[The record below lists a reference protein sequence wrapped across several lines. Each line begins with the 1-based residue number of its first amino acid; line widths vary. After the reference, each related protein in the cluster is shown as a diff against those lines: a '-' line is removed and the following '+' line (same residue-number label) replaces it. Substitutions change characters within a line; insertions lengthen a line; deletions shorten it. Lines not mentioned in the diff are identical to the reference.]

1 MYGNR
6 FDQWGESAMNV
17 HNQSTSN
24 ELEKLKQCLQ
34 PGSLLTDEVSREL
47 YSTDLFKKGELCAA
61 VALPLTES
69 EVCKVVSI
77 ATASGFHVIPRGAG
91 LTYVEGY
98 TPKTEKSLVIDLS
111 KMNKI
116 LEINKEDMY
125 IRVEAGV
132 TWKQI
137 YDALHPHG
145 LRLPFLGTF
154 SGALATVGGG
164 LSNGALFFGSARYG
178 TSAEIVLNIDAVLA
192 NGDVLRTGQ
201 RSVVN
206 STSPAY
212 RTFGPDL
219 TGLLVHDSGSFAI
232 KTSLTLKLMKAP
244 QHVGYASFGFK
255 DVEKA
260 IAALSEIG
268 RSELVEEAY
277 VMDPNKTKESLSA
290 GDFKSDLST
299 FSKVIKQERNPLKG
313 MKAGFNLAMHGKR
326 FVDEGIH
333 SLHMVCSAT
342 SEAAL
347 EHDLQCCRDIAHS
360 LDGVDL
366 PDSIPRAARATLFPP
381 LDAIVG
387 PKGERWVALN
397 AKVPHSQAFNLYQRA
412 EAILANYKQDFDRHH
427 VEVTRLLMI
436 ISNFCFSYEP
446 VFNWKDTWLPMHH
459 TSPAIKRNK
468 IPEPEPNVEAR
479 QLVEKVRQELINLF
493 NELGAASNQ
502 IGKTYPYITALHPE
516 AATLIKSIKKSLDPN
531 NLINPGVL
539 GL

>member
-1 MYGNR
+1 
-6 FDQWGESAMNV
+6 MNIDK
-17 HNQSTSN
+17 QSKSDD
-24 ELEKLKQCLQ
+24 LEKLKQNLHQ
-34 PGSLLTDEVSREL
+34 GSLLTDEVSREL
-47 YSTDLFKKGELCAA
+47 YSSDLFVKGELCVA
-61 VALPLTES
+61 VAVPASES
-69 EVCKVVSI
+69 EVSKVVST
-77 ATASGFHVIPRGAG
+77 ATALGLHVIPRGAG

-98 TPKTEKSLVIDLS
+98 TPKSEKSLVIDLS
-111 KMNKI
+111 KMNNI

-137 YDALHPHG
+137 YEALHPHG

-154 SGALATVGGG
+154 SGARATVGGG

-192 NGDVLRTGQ
+192 NGDILRTGQ
-201 RSVVN
+201 RSVLN
-206 STSPAY
+206 SRSPAY

-219 TGLLVHDSGSFAI
+219 TGLFVHDSGSLGI
-232 KTSLTLKLMKAP
+232 KTSATLKIIKVP
-244 QHVGYASFGFK
+244 QYFGYASFGFK
-255 DVEKA
+255 SVENA
-260 IAALSEIG
+260 IAAISEIG
-268 RSELVEEAY
+268 RSDLVEEAY

-290 GDFKSDLST
+290 SDFKSDLST

-313 MKAGFNLAMHGKR
+313 MKAGFNLAINGKR

-333 SLHMVCSAT
+333 SLHMVCSAR

-347 EHDLQCCRDIAHS
+347 EHDLQGCRDIAHS
-360 LDGVDL
+360 FDGIAL
-366 PDSIPRAARATLFPP
+366 PDSIPRAARASLFPP

-397 AKVPHSQAFNLYQRA
+397 AKVAHSQALNLYNRA
-412 EAILANYKQDFDRHH
+412 EAILANYSKDFECNH

-436 ISNFCFSYEP
+436 LSNFSFSYEP

-468 IPEPEPNVEAR
+468 IPEPEPNEEAR

-493 NELGAASNQ
+493 HEIGAASNQ
-502 IGKTYPYITALHPE
+502 IGKTYPYITALHSEP
-516 AATLIKSIKKSLDPN
+516 ASLIKAIKKSLDPD
-531 NLINPGVL
+531 NLMNPGVL